1 MSKSDVP
8 MQFVRLSDVAAMM
21 TTTEEEMA
29 KLLSSPS
36 FDDPTKRRFADFVHG
51 EKLPEEKS

>member
-1 MSKSDVP
+1 MSKSDAP

-29 KLLSSPS
+29 KLLASPN
-36 FDDPTKRRFADFVHG
+36 FDGPTKRRFADFVHG
-51 EKLPEEKS
+51 EQLKEETT

>member
-1 MSKSDVP
+1 MTKSDAP
-8 MQFVRLSDVAAMM
+8 MQFVRLSDVAALM

-29 KLLSSPS
+29 KILLSPS

-51 EKLPEEKS
+51 DSATEVKS